1 MRGRLS
7 TGCQPAA
14 DWQSDHCRAR
24 SQVPTHDNPAPHRH
38 VTLGPVP
45 DLSAVLRRFP
55 GQRIL
60 TIGDVILDRYWWGD
74 ASRLSPEA
82 PVPVVRKQ
90 SATVRPGGAANTAA
104 NLAALGA
111 TPLLVGV
118 MGNDRA
124 AAELQEALKEC
135 GVPADSL
142 ISQDARPTT
151 TKTRIIASHQQIV
164 RVDEE
169 EVAPISRQTEERA
182 LEVISEGLERCS
194 AVVVSDYAKGF
205 LTPSL
210 LHFVT
215 AAAGRAGK
223 RVFVDPKGADYSRYQ
238 GCFLMKPNR
247 LELSILTS
255 LPVRNHEE
263 TLAAGIRL
271 SVLMPGTTIL
281 VTEGADGM
289 TLFAGNA
296 PVEHLAPAP
305 RQVYDVTGAGDTV
318 LAALSLAISAGAS
331 YRDAMELATEAA
343 AIAIGTMGTAT
354 VTLPQLES
362 ALHLS

>member
-1 MRGRLS
+1 MRN
-7 TGCQPAA
+7 
-14 DWQSDHCRAR
+14 
-24 SQVPTHDNPAPHRH
+24 V
-38 VTLGPVP
+38 
-45 DLSAVLRRFP
+45 SAVLRHFP

-60 TIGDVILDRYWWGD
+60 VIGDVILDRYWWGE

-90 SATVRPGGAANTAA
+90 RSTVRPGGAANTAA

-111 TPLLVGV
+111 TPYLIGVVGI
-118 MGNDRA
+118 DRA
-124 AAELQEALKEC
+124 AAELRGALLEC
-135 GVPADSL
+135 GVAADSL
-142 ISQDARPTT
+142 IAESARPTT
-151 TKTRIIASHQQIV
+151 TKTRVIAAHQQIV

-169 EVAPISRQTEERA
+169 DIAPISGEAEERA
-182 LEVISEGLERCS
+182 REVIANCLERTS

-210 LHFVT
+210 LNFVT

-223 RVFVDPKGADYSRYQ
+223 RVFVDPKGADYNRYQ

-247 LELSILTS
+247 LELSILTG
-255 LPVRNHEE
+255 LPARNHEE
-263 TLAAGIRL
+263 TLAAGNRL
-271 SVLMPGTTIL
+271 SAAMPGAMIL

-289 TLFAGNA
+289 TLFADSR
-296 PVEHLAPAP
+296 PVEHLASAP

-318 LAALSLAISAGAS
+318 MATLSLAISAGAS

-343 AIAIGTMGTAT
+343 AIAIGTMGTAI
-354 VTLPQLES
+354 VRLPQLETAWNAPVRPS
-362 ALHLS
+362 AGAER